1 MTYGD
6 GGMACQTKYCFAH
19 VPIFQNLQEEEFT
32 QIAHMITRRTY
43 RKGEYILLA
52 GDERQTL
59 CIIRSG
65 RVKIVK
71 PLMDGSEQLIRIS
84 QDGDFF
90 GDAMLF
96 QETPLAV
103 NVEAMEPTEICVLDG
118 EELKKLL
125 AKTPTILF
133 EMVAQLMS
141 RIDAMATNLSEIC
154 HKEVGPRVASFLLKN
169 YDKAET
175 THLLPKK
182 DMASLLGTTR
192 ESVSRKLSEFQR
204 AGYIEMD
211 KNTIRLV
218 NVIALSQIAQ

>member
-1 MTYGD
+1 
-6 GGMACQTKYCFAH
+6 MACQTKYCFSH
-19 VPIFQNLQEEEFT
+19 VPIFQNLQEEEFA
-32 QIAHMITRRTY
+32 QIAQMITRRTY
-43 RKGEYILLA
+43 HKGEYILLA
-52 GDERQTL
+52 GDERKTL
-59 CIIRSG
+59 FIIRSG

-71 PLMDGSEQLIRIS
+71 PLIDGSEQLIRIS

-96 QETPLAV
+96 QEAPLAV
-103 NVEAMEPTEICVLDG
+103 NVEAMEATEICVLDG

-133 EMVAQLMS
+133 KIVEQLTT
-141 RIDAMATNLSEIC
+141 RIDAMETNLSEIC

-169 YDKAET
+169 YDESET
-175 THLLPKK
+175 TYLLPKK

-204 AGYIEMD
+204 AGYIEVDNNM
-211 KNTIRLV
+211 IRLV
-218 NVIALSQIAQ
+218 NVTALSQIAQ